1 MKSCGKVEET
11 MSETGVIGGV
21 CTAHAPQL
29 WTLPDSEDKAQV
41 GRVKDLLGGIGEK
54 LRAMRPD
61 FCISI
66 GNDHANQFLL
76 HCTAGFTL
84 HIGHEAR
91 GSFAGRSYSYP
102 VASEAAL
109 RLVQHMQRAG
119 FDPAFTSNA
128 SLDYAF
134 GIPLDFCGWQGPVLP
149 LFVNAYVPPQPSMER
164 CFAFGRAMAE
174 GIRTLGL
181 RAVVICSGGLSHYPG
196 TERYI
201 DPGPDTAF
209 DARLMEIMGGGDVR
223 HLLTLDDR
231 KLDETGNIELRC
243 WGVAIGLIGE
253 RKPEVASFEPTWH
266 HNYGTLAWTSAPQ
279 DEPWI
284 PHYPPIRPERV
295 VLSDTLHRLANDA
308 AEREKYLADPA
319 AYAAAI
325 DGLSDPERA
334 ALITLDQSAMIGMGV
349 HPFVP
354 HAFRR
359 VLERAG
365 LREAPAPARRD
376 G

>member
-1 MKSCGKVEET
+1 
-11 MSETGVIGGV
+11 MSEFGVIGGV

-29 WTLPDSEDKAQV
+29 WTVPDSEDKDQV
-41 GRVKDLLGGIGEK
+41 ARVKALLGDVGAK
-54 LRAMRPD
+54 LRALNPD
-61 FCISI
+61 FCIAI

-76 HCTAGFTL
+76 HCTAAFTL
-84 HIGHEAR
+84 HIGAEAK
-91 GSFAGRSYSYP
+91 GSFAGRDYAYP
-102 VASEAAL
+102 VAGDVGL
-109 RLVQHMQRAG
+109 GLMKHLQRSG

-128 SLDYAF
+128 KLDYAF

-164 CFAFGRAMAE
+164 CFAFGRALAE
-174 GIRTLGL
+174 GIKAMGK

-201 DPGPDTAF
+201 EPGPDTEF
-209 DARLMEIMGGGDVR
+209 DRKLMEIMGGGHVSYLR
-223 HLLTLDDR
+223 SLDEQ

-243 WGVAIGLIGE
+243 WGAAIGLIGE
-253 RKPEVASFEPTWH
+253 RAPDLANFEPTWH
-266 HNYGTLAWTSAPQ
+266 HNYGTLAWTSPPPSQ
-279 DEPWI
+279 DYV
-284 PHYPPIRPERV
+284 PHYPAIHPDRV
-295 VLSDTLHRLANDA
+295 ALSDALHRLANDA
-308 AEREKYLADPA
+308 TERDRYLADPK
-319 AYAAAI
+319 AYAASVS
-325 DGLSDPERA
+325 GLTPPEQE
-334 ALITLDQSAMIGMGV
+334 ALVTLDQHAMIEMGV

-365 LREAPAPARRD
+365 LREAPAPDRPK